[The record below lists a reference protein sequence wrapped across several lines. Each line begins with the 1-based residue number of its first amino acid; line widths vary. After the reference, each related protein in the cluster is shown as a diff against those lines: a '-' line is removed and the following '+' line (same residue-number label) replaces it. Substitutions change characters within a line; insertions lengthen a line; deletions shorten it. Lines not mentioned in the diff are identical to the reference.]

1 MGAFASQPMGCEG
14 PLKTMANLANVFS
27 GYLLI
32 MYPVILVS
40 LRPVNAAPTMNL
52 GAIWFNK
59 LHQQQRT
66 NQQQMTPENWE
77 DLMVEWQDS
86 MHRNGMDNYPRFQV
100 GSTSPLSFVCFI

>member
-1 MGAFASQPMGCEG
+1 
-14 PLKTMANLANVFS
+14 
-27 GYLLI
+27 
-32 MYPVILVS
+32 
-40 LRPVNAAPTMNL
+40 MNL

-100 GSTSPLSFVCFI
+100 GSTTPLSFVGVITTVTVYLFH